1 MKDNFFLYGVGILA
15 IVGILACFIGYATNA
30 LPMHTPPK
38 QKSAITTSAGKKK
51 NCKCCAKRVERVRKA
66 NKDLLERNPILKK
79 VLTETE
85 HKTK

>member
-1 MKDNFFLYGVGILA
+1 MKDNIFVYSVGILA

-30 LPMHTPPK
+30 LPMHTPK

-66 NKDLLERNPILKK
+66 NKDLLESNPILKK
-79 VLTETE
+79 ISTVTE
-85 HKTK
+85 HKTQ